1 MQRKQLQAMSLTLL
15 NQLNKNQ
22 PITFCAFGLRNIIT
36 FAWILGLAFYL
47 TIPSALA
54 QQHSYAPNTDNDGGK
69 QAYDCRADIRRFCD
83 GVPGI
88 LLFEQENC
96 LQSHM
101 DELKPVCRQHMSST
115 DFRKYYQ
122 SEAHPLGF

>member
-1 MQRKQLQAMSLTLL
+1 MPLTNLIRINKEQLVASG
-15 NQLNKNQ
+15 
-22 PITFCAFGLRNIIT
+22 IFGFKKT
-36 FAWILGLAFYL
+36 SSFANILGVTLSLF
-47 TIPSALA
+47 TSPILA
-54 QQHSYAPNTDNDGGK
+54 QQHSYDPNTDNVGGK

-101 DELKPVCRQHMSST
+101 DELKPVCRQHMGST

-122 SEAHPLGF
+122 SEVRPF

>member
-1 MQRKQLQAMSLTLL
+1 MSL
-15 NQLNKNQ
+15 NDPIQINKEQ
-22 PITFCAFGLRNIIT
+22 PEASCIFGFKKIYF
-36 FAWILGLAFYL
+36 FAGILGVTFSLFSSP
-47 TIPSALA
+47 ILA
-54 QQHSYAPNTDNDGGK
+54 QQHSYDPNTDNDGGK

-101 DELKPVCRQHMSST
+101 DELKPVCREHMSST

-122 SEAHPLGF
+122 SEAHPLDF